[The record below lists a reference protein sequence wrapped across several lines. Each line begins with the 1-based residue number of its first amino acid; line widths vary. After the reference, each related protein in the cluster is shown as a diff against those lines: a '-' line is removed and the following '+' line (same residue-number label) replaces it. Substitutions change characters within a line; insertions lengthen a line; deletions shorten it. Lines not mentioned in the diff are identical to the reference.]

1 MSTHPMNEEQPCQL
15 SDEEL
20 ISELEHWGRKR
31 TPSTELRADAIQL
44 QAKTQSASA
53 LRVSLA
59 ACVVATLA
67 VVACLWLPLGRLPV
81 QHSASDEVTN
91 SSPVVAMD
99 PKSLLKSI
107 SKRAQE
113 IEERIE
119 ILDSILDQK
128 LQADLELQS
137 LRSQT
142 LHYKRIAIRN
152 ELIINQSLS
161 LTP

>member
-20 ISELEHWGRKR
+20 IHELEHWGRKR
-31 TPSTELRADAIQL
+31 THGAELRAHAIQL
-44 QAKTQSASA
+44 QAETQSASA

-59 ACVVATLA
+59 ACVIATCA
-67 VVACLWLPLGRLPV
+67 AIACLWMPLGRPLG
-81 QHSASDEVTN
+81 QQSASDEVAK
-91 SSPVVAMD
+91 SRPVVATD

-113 IEERIE
+113 IEKRIE

-142 LHYKRIAIRN
+142 LHYQRIAIRN

>member
-1 MSTHPMNEEQPCQL
+1 MSNHRLNEEQPSRL
-15 SDEEL
+15 SDEQL

-31 TPSTELRADAIQL
+31 TPSAELRVDAIQL

-53 LRVSLA
+53 LRMSLA

-67 VVACLWLPLGRLPV
+67 VVACLWTPLGRPPV
-81 QHSASDEVTN
+81 QHSASDAVSN
-91 SSPVVAMD
+91 PSPVVAMD
-99 PKSLLKSI
+99 PKSLLRSI

-152 ELIINQSLS
+152 ELIMNHSLS